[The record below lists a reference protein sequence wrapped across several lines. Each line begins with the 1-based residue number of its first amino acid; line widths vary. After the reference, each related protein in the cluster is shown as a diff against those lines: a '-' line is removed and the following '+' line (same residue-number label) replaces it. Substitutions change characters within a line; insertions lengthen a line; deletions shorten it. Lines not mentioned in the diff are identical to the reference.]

1 MSGLCS
7 SVKSDSAAIG
17 RVPVV
22 SANGER
28 LMPCK
33 LAKAK
38 KLLEAGK
45 AEEKRGNDGG
55 LYLQLKFD
63 PSSPVV
69 QPSGEARVGGV
80 LTSSRLAEVRE
91 EAKRKRVWYRML
103 PKLDRDVLDLT
114 IKCVGELKSAKLIE
128 VVTKIVV
135 KLKAALQNR
144 LSRLMDE
151 VGAPLAKKLG
161 DIALGWGNRSAG
173 KWAQDR
179 GFVRYLAV
187 MNGSFRGFG

>member
-1 MSGLCS
+1 MCALNS

-22 SANGER
+22 SASGKR

-33 LAKAK
+33 PGKAK

-45 AEEKRGNDGG
+45 AEEKRAKDGG
-55 LYLQLKFD
+55 LYIQLKFD

-69 QPSGEARVGGV
+69 QPSGDSRVGGV

-114 IKCVGELKSAKLIE
+114 IRCVGELKSTRLIE

-144 LSRLMDE
+144 LTRLMDE
-151 VGAPLAKKLG
+151 VGVPMAKKLG
-161 DIALGWGNRSAG
+161 DIAWGWGNRSAD
-173 KWAQDR
+173 KWAQDKS
-179 GFVRYLAV
+179 FVRYLAV
-187 MNGSFRGFG
+187 MNGSFHGFG